1 MEKKNVWKW
10 LILVGLTAWSLAI
23 VYPLSEKVKLG
34 LDLQGGTRFVLQV
47 DTSELDADAA
57 RDAQSRALE
66 VIRNRVDAMGV
77 SEPVIYTEPGNRII
91 VEIPG
96 LKTEDRERAI
106 KNIQSAAFLEFRMV
120 HADNTRLTEE
130 FLNKGVAPDG
140 YRIVTVDEPRQG
152 GGSEPVKYLKRDKSK
167 DAPGT
172 EEADVRKRLA
182 AFKAPAGHELML
194 QRARNHEQDL
204 FLPNFVSKRREITG
218 ESIANAA
225 IDYDMVQ
232 RPVVSMR
239 FDSAGARRFGNLT
252 GDYAPGGAKNPG
264 NTRRQLAIILD
275 GTLYSAP
282 TIREAIYG
290 GQAQIEGSFSIKEA
304 QDLAL
309 VLRAGALP
317 APVKLLEERTVDP
330 TLGKDSIESGKRATL
345 LGGAAVMLFMLAYYM
360 LAGVVANVALLMNV
374 LLLPV
379 GLIVTGGFF
388 STLANSGMA
397 AGGVQLPT
405 LTLPGIAGIALTIG
419 MAVDANVLIYER
431 MREEQKAGKRFKA
444 VVDAGYLKAFS
455 AIFDSNLTTLISAV
469 ILFWV
474 GTGPVRGYAVTLS
487 AGVLVS
493 MYTALV
499 ITRMVFDLLTKT
511 NIQQLKMLEI
521 VRETKIDFLKISKF
535 FIALSVIVILVVSA
549 TFVKRGKANFGV
561 DFLGGASITLQ
572 FNERVSMDQ
581 VRATLDVAGVPNAA
595 IQYQKAAVVGTEGAV
610 AEYLEIKTE
619 FESGKKAADVLV
631 ATYADQGFRVLKE
644 DSVGPQIGKELQGKA
659 LKAVILAL
667 LAIIAYVSFRFEFPF
682 AAGAV
687 VALFHD
693 VIVAVGVFC
702 LLGGQLSVS
711 MLAAVLTIIGYSVN
725 DTIVIFDRVRENM
738 KLYPNKG
745 FAEVANLSL
754 NQTLGRTLLTSFA
767 TLLSVV
773 ALLVFGGGAIYDFAL
788 VLFIGMISGVYS
800 TIYVATPVVMFWHRS
815 KKTAA
820 A

>member
-23 VYPLSEKVKLG
+23 VYPLSDKVKLG

-47 DTSELDADAA
+47 DTSELDSDAS

-120 HADNTRLTEE
+120 HPDNDRLTDE
-130 FLNKGVAPDG
+130 FMAKGSAPEG
-140 YRIVTVDEPRQG
+140 FRIITVDEPRQG

-182 AFKAPAGHELML
+182 AFKAPAGYELML
-194 QRARNHEQDL
+194 QRARHHDQDL
-204 FLPNFVSKRREITG
+204 FLPNFVSKRRELTG

-239 FDSAGARRFGNLT
+239 FDSAGSRRFANLT
-252 GDYAPGGAKNPG
+252 SDYAPGGAKNPG
-264 NTRRQLAIILD
+264 NSRRQLAIILD

-282 TIREAIYG
+282 TIREAIFG
-290 GQAQIEGSFSIKEA
+290 GQAQIEGSFSVKEA
-304 QDLAL
+304 QDLSL

-345 LGGAAVMLFMLAYYM
+345 IGGAAVMLFMLAYYL
-360 LAGVVANVALLMNV
+360 LAGAVANVALIMNM

-388 STLANSGMA
+388 SMLANSGMA
-397 AGGVQLPT
+397 AGGIELPT

-431 MREEQKAGKRFKA
+431 MREEQRAGKRFKF
-444 VVDAGYLKAFS
+444 VIDAGYDKAFS
-455 AIFDSNLTTLISAV
+455 AIFDANVTTLITAV
-469 ILFWV
+469 ILFWI

-493 MYTALV
+493 VYTALV
-499 ITRMVFDLLTKT
+499 ITRMVFNLLAKT
-511 NIQQLKMLEI
+511 NIQQLKMMEV

-535 FIALSVIVILVVSA
+535 FIALSIIAIIGLSA
-549 TFVKRGKANFGV
+549 VFISKGKANFGV
-561 DFLGGASITLQ
+561 DFLGGASITMQ
-572 FNERVSMDQ
+572 FSERVPMEQ
-581 VRATLDVAGVPNAA
+581 VRDTLEAAGINAS
-595 IQYQKAAVVGTEGAV
+595 IQYQKAAVLGAEGTV
-610 AEYLEIKTE
+610 QEYLEIKTD
-619 FESGKKAADVLV
+619 FENGKSAADTLV
-631 ATYADQGFRVLKE
+631 AAYNAQEFRVLKE
-644 DSVGPQIGKELQGKA
+644 DSVGPQIGRELQGKA
-659 LKAVILAL
+659 LWATALAL
-667 LAIIAYVSFRFEFPF
+667 IAIIIYVSIRFEFPF

-693 VIVAVGVFC
+693 VIIAVGVFC

-725 DTIVIFDRVRENM
+725 DTIVIFDRVRENL
-738 KLYPNKG
+738 KLYPGKS

-773 ALLVFGGGAIYDFAL
+773 ALLVYGGGSIYDFAL

-800 TIYVATPVVMFWHRS
+800 TIYVATPVVMFWHKS

>member
-23 VYPLSEKVKLG
+23 VYPIGEKVKLG

-130 FLNKGVAPDG
+130 FMNKGVAPEG

-172 EEADVRKRLA
+172 EESDVRKRLA
-182 AFKAPAGHELML
+182 SFKAPAGHELML
-194 QRARNHEQDL
+194 QRARHHEQDL

-218 ESIANAA
+218 ESIANAS

-282 TIREAIYG
+282 TIREAIFG

-304 QDLAL
+304 QDLSL

-360 LAGVVANVALLMNV
+360 LAGAVANVALLMNV

-397 AGGVQLPT
+397 SGGVELPT

-444 VVDAGYLKAFS
+444 VVEAGYLKAFS

-535 FIALSVIVILVVSA
+535 FIALSVIVILIVSA
-549 TFVKRGKANFGV
+549 TFIGKGKANFGV

-572 FNERVSMDQ
+572 FNEKVEMDQ
-581 VRATLDVAGVPNAA
+581 VRATLDAAGVPNAA

-619 FESGKKAADVLV
+619 FENGKQAADVLV
-631 ATYADQGFRVLKE
+631 STYADQGFRVLKE
-644 DSVGPQIGKELQGKA
+644 DSVGPQIGRELQGKA
-659 LKAVILAL
+659 LWAVSLAL

-767 TLLSVV
+767 TMLSVV

-815 KKTAA
+815 KKTATA
-820 A
+820 

>member
-10 LILVGLTAWSLAI
+10 LILVGLTAWSMAI
-23 VYPLSEKVKLG
+23 IYPVSTKVKLG

-47 DTSELDADAA
+47 DTSELDSDAS

-120 HADNTRLTEE
+120 HPDNDRLTDE
-130 FLNKGVAPDG
+130 FMAKGSAPEG
-140 YRIVTVDEPRQG
+140 FRIITVDEPRQG

-182 AFKAPAGHELML
+182 SFKAPAGYELML
-194 QRARNHEQDL
+194 QRARNHQQDL
-204 FLPNFVSKRREITG
+204 FLPSFVSKRRELTG

-239 FDSAGARRFGNLT
+239 FDSAGSKRFANLT
-252 GDYAPGGAKNPG
+252 SDYAPGGAKNPG
-264 NTRRQLAIILD
+264 NNRRQLAIILD

-282 TIREAIYG
+282 TIREAIFG
-290 GQAQIEGSFSIKEA
+290 GQAQIEGSFSVKDA
-304 QDLAL
+304 QDLSL

-330 TLGKDSIESGKRATL
+330 TLGKDSIDSGKRATL
-345 LGGAAVMLFMLAYYM
+345 IGGAAVMLFMLAYYL
-360 LAGVVANVALLMNV
+360 LAGVVANVALIMNM

-388 STLANSGMA
+388 SMLANSGMA
-397 AGGVQLPT
+397 AGGIELPT

-431 MREEQKAGKRFKA
+431 MREEQRAGKRFKF
-444 VVDAGYLKAFS
+444 VIDAGYDKAFS
-455 AIFDSNLTTLISAV
+455 AIFDSNLTTLITAV

-493 MYTALV
+493 VYTALV
-499 ITRMVFDLLTKT
+499 ITRMVFNLLAKT
-511 NIQQLKMLEI
+511 NIQHLKMMEI

-535 FIALSVIVILVVSA
+535 FIALSIIAIIGLSA
-549 TFVKRGKANFGV
+549 VFISKGKANFGV
-561 DFLGGASITLQ
+561 DFLGGASITMQ
-572 FNERVSMDQ
+572 FSEKVPMEQ
-581 VRATLDVAGVPNAA
+581 VRDTLEASAINAS
-595 IQYQKAAVVGTEGAV
+595 IQYQKASVVGTEGAV
-610 AEYLEIKTE
+610 QEYLEIKTD
-619 FESGKKAADVLV
+619 FENGKKAADILV
-631 ATYADQGFRVLKE
+631 AAYEAQDFRVLKE
-644 DSVGPQIGKELQGKA
+644 DSVGPQIGRELQGKA
-659 LKAVILAL
+659 LWATALAL
-667 LAIIAYVSFRFEFPF
+667 IAIIIYVSIRFEFPF

-693 VIVAVGVFC
+693 VIIAVGVFC

-725 DTIVIFDRVRENM
+725 DTIVIFDRVRENL
-738 KLYPNKG
+738 KLYPGKS

-773 ALLVFGGGAIYDFAL
+773 ALLVYGGGSIYDFAL

-800 TIYVATPVVMFWHRS
+800 TIYVATPVVMFWHTS
-815 KKTAA
+815 KKTAKA
-820 A
+820 

>member
-23 VYPLSEKVKLG
+23 VYPISEKVKLG

-47 DTSELDADAA
+47 DTSELDSDAS

-106 KNIQSAAFLEFRMV
+106 KNLQSAAFLEFRMV
-120 HADNTRLTEE
+120 HPDNERLTDE
-130 FLNKGVAPDG
+130 FLAKGSAPEG
-140 YRIVTVDEPRQG
+140 FRIITVDEPRPN
-152 GGSEPVKYLKRDKSK
+152 GGSEAIKYLKRDKSK

-182 AFKAPAGHELML
+182 SYKAPAGFELML
-194 QRARNHEQDL
+194 QRARHHEQDL
-204 FLPNFVSKRREITG
+204 FLPNFVSKRRELTG

-239 FDSAGARRFGNLT
+239 FDSAGSRRFANLT
-252 GDYAPGGAKNPG
+252 ADYAPGGAKNPG
-264 NTRRQLAIILD
+264 NARRQLAIILD

-282 TIREAIYG
+282 SIREAIYG
-290 GQAQIEGSFSIKEA
+290 GQAQIEGSFSVKEA
-304 QDLAL
+304 QDLSL

-345 LGGAAVMLFMLAYYM
+345 IGGAAVMLFMLAYYL
-360 LAGVVANVALLMNV
+360 LAGVVANVALIMNMI
-374 LLLPV
+374 LLPV

-388 STLANSGMA
+388 SVLANSGMA
-397 AGGVQLPT
+397 AGGIELPT

-431 MREEQKAGKRFKA
+431 MREEQRAGKRFKF
-444 VVDAGYLKAFS
+444 VIDAGYDKAFS
-455 AIFDSNLTTLISAV
+455 AILDANVTTLITAV
-469 ILFWV
+469 ILFWI

-493 MYTALV
+493 VYTALV
-499 ITRMVFDLLTKT
+499 ITRMVFNLLAKT
-511 NIQQLKMLEI
+511 NIQHLKMMEV

-535 FIALSVIVILVVSA
+535 FIAASIAAIIGLSAVFIN
-549 TFVKRGKANFGV
+549 KGKENFGV
-561 DFLGGASITLQ
+561 DFLGGASITMQ
-572 FNERVSMDQ
+572 FNDKVPMEQ
-581 VRATLDVAGVPNAA
+581 VRDTLEAAGINAS

-610 AEYLEIKTE
+610 QEYLEIKTD
-619 FESGKKAADVLV
+619 FENGKAAADKLV
-631 ATYADQGFRVLKE
+631 ATYESQGFRVLKE

-659 LKAVILAL
+659 LWATALAL
-667 LAIIAYVSFRFEFPF
+667 IAIIIYVSIRFEFPF

-693 VIVAVGVFC
+693 VIIAVGVFC

-725 DTIVIFDRVRENM
+725 DTIVIFDRVRENL
-738 KLYPNKG
+738 KLYPSKS

-773 ALLVFGGGAIYDFAL
+773 ALLVYGGGSIYDFAL

-800 TIYVATPVVMFWHRS
+800 TIYVATPVVMFWHKS
-815 KKTAA
+815 KKPANA
-820 A
+820 

>member
-1 MEKKNVWKW
+1 
-10 LILVGLTAWSLAI
+10 
-23 VYPLSEKVKLG
+23 
-34 LDLQGGTRFVLQV
+34 
-47 DTSELDADAA
+47 
-57 RDAQSRALE
+57 
-66 VIRNRVDAMGV
+66 
-77 SEPVIYTEPGNRII
+77 
-91 VEIPG
+91 
-96 LKTEDRERAI
+96 
-106 KNIQSAAFLEFRMV
+106 
-120 HADNTRLTEE
+120 
-130 FLNKGVAPDG
+130 
-140 YRIVTVDEPRQG
+140 
-152 GGSEPVKYLKRDKSK
+152 
-167 DAPGT
+167 
-172 EEADVRKRLA
+172 
-182 AFKAPAGHELML
+182 ML

-204 FLPNFVSKRREITG
+204 YLPNFVSKRRELTG

-239 FDSAGARRFGNLT
+239 FDSAGSRRFATLT
-252 GDYAPGGAKNPG
+252 ADYAPGGAKNPG

-282 TIREAIYG
+282 NIREAIYG

-304 QDLAL
+304 QDLSL

-330 TLGKDSIESGKRATL
+330 TLGKDSIDSGKRATL
-345 LGGAAVMLFMLAYYM
+345 IGGAAVMLFMLGYYL

-379 GLIVTGGFF
+379 GLIITGGFF
-388 STLANSGMA
+388 SMIANSGMA
-397 AGGVQLPT
+397 AGGIALPT

-431 MREEQKAGKRFKA
+431 MREEQKAGKRFKF
-444 VVDAGYLKAFS
+444 VIDAGYDKAFS
-455 AIFDSNLTTLISAV
+455 AIFDSNVTTLITAI

-493 MYTALV
+493 VYTALV
-499 ITRMVFDLLTKT
+499 ITRMVFNLLAKT
-511 NIQQLKMLEI
+511 NIQQLKMVQV

-535 FIALSVIVILVVSA
+535 FIALSVVAILVVSGM
-549 TFVKRGKANFGV
+549 FLKKGKDNFGV
-561 DFLGGASITLQ
+561 DFLGGASITMQ
-572 FNERVSMDQ
+572 FTEKVPMEA
-581 VRATLDVAGVPNAA
+581 VRDTLEAAGVANAS
-595 IQYQKAAVVGTEGAV
+595 IQYQKAAIVDSEGAV
-610 AEYLEIKTE
+610 QEYLEIKTD
-619 FESGKKAADVLV
+619 FDAGKNAAATLV
-631 ATYADQGFRVLKE
+631 STYSNQNFRVLKE

-659 LKAVILAL
+659 LWATTLAL
-667 LAIIAYVSFRFEFPF
+667 LAIIIYVSIRFEFPF

-693 VIVAVGVFC
+693 VIIAVGVYC
-702 LLGGQLSVS
+702 MMGGQLSVS

-738 KLYPNKG
+738 KLYPGKP

-767 TLLSVV
+767 TMLSVA

-800 TIYVATPVVMFWHRS
+800 TIYVATPVVMFWHRP
-815 KKTAA
+815 KKSVAA
-820 A
+820 

>member
-1 MEKKNVWKW
+1 MDKKNIWKW
-10 LILVGLTAWSLAI
+10 LILIGLTAWSLAI

-47 DTSELDADAA
+47 DTSELDSDAS

-120 HADNTRLTEE
+120 HPDNDRLTDE
-130 FLNKGVAPDG
+130 LMSKGAAPEG
-140 YRIVTVDEPRQG
+140 YRIITVDEPRQG
-152 GGSEPVKYLKRDKSK
+152 GGAEAVKYLKRDKSK

-172 EEADVRKRLA
+172 TEADVRKRLA
-182 AFKAPAGHELML
+182 AFKAPAGYELML
-194 QRARNHEQDL
+194 QRARHHEQDL
-204 FLPNFVSKRREITG
+204 FLPNFVSKRRELTG

-239 FDSAGARRFGNLT
+239 FDSAGSRRFANLT
-252 GDYAPGGAKNPG
+252 ADYAPGGAKNPG

-282 TIREAIYG
+282 TIREAIHG

-304 QDLAL
+304 QDLSL

-330 TLGKDSIESGKRATL
+330 TLGKDSIDSGKRATL
-345 LGGAAVMLFMLAYYM
+345 IGGAAVMLFMLAYYL
-360 LAGVVANVALLMNV
+360 LAGAVANVALLMNV

-379 GLIVTGGFF
+379 GLIITGGFF
-388 STLANSGMA
+388 SMMANSGMS
-397 AGGVQLPT
+397 AGGVELPT

-431 MREEQKAGKRFKA
+431 MREEQRAGKRFKF
-444 VVDAGYLKAFS
+444 VIDAGYNKAFS
-455 AIFDSNLTTLISAV
+455 AIFDANLTTLISAI

-499 ITRMVFDLLTKT
+499 ITRMVFDLLAKT
-511 NIQQLKMLEI
+511 DIQHLKMLEV

-535 FIALSVIVILVVSA
+535 FASLSVLVILAVSVI
-549 TFVKRGKANFGV
+549 FVQKGKANFGV
-561 DFLGGASITLQ
+561 DFLGGTSITLQ
-572 FNERVSMDQ
+572 FAEKVPMEQ
-581 VRATLDVAGVPNAA
+581 VRNTLEAAGINAS
-595 IQYQKAAVVGTEGAV
+595 IQYQKASLVESEGAV
-610 AEYLEIKTE
+610 AEYLEIKTDYD
-619 FESGKKAADVLV
+619 SGKKAADTLL
-631 ATYADQGFRVLKE
+631 AAYANQGFRVLKE

-659 LKAVILAL
+659 LMATGLAL
-667 LAIIAYVSFRFEFPF
+667 LAIIIYVSFRFEFPF

-702 LLGGQLSVS
+702 LMGGQLSVS

-725 DTIVIFDRVRENM
+725 DTIVIFDRVRENL
-738 KLYPNKG
+738 KLYPGKP
-745 FAEVANLSL
+745 FAEMANLSL
-754 NQTLGRTLLTSFA
+754 NQCLGRTLLTSFA
-767 TLLSVV
+767 TMLSVV
-773 ALLVFGGGAIYDFAL
+773 ALLVFGGGSIYDFAL

-800 TIYVATPVVMFWHRS
+800 TIYVATPVVMFWHRT
-815 KKTAA
+815 KKAA
-820 A
+820 AT

>member
-23 VYPLSEKVKLG
+23 VYPLSDKVKLG

-47 DTSELDADAA
+47 DTSELDSDAS

-120 HADNTRLTEE
+120 HPDNDRLTDE
-130 FLNKGVAPDG
+130 FMAKGSAPEG
-140 YRIVTVDEPRQG
+140 FRIITVDETRQG

-182 AFKAPAGHELML
+182 SFKAPAGYELML
-194 QRARNHEQDL
+194 QRARHHEQDL
-204 FLPNFVSKRREITG
+204 FLPNFVSKRRELTG

-239 FDSAGARRFGNLT
+239 FDSAGSRRFANLT
-252 GDYAPGGAKNPG
+252 SDYAPGGAKNPG
-264 NTRRQLAIILD
+264 NSRRQLAIILD

-282 TIREAIYG
+282 TIREAIFG
-290 GQAQIEGSFSIKEA
+290 GQAQIEGSFSVKEA
-304 QDLAL
+304 QDLSL

-345 LGGAAVMLFMLAYYM
+345 IGGAAVMLFMLAYYL
-360 LAGVVANVALLMNV
+360 LAGAVANVALIMNM

-388 STLANSGMA
+388 SMLANSGMA
-397 AGGVQLPT
+397 AGGIELPT

-431 MREEQKAGKRFKA
+431 MREEQRAGKRFKF
-444 VVDAGYLKAFS
+444 VIDAGYDKAFS
-455 AIFDSNLTTLISAV
+455 AIFDANVTTLITAV
-469 ILFWV
+469 ILFWI

-493 MYTALV
+493 VYTALV
-499 ITRMVFDLLTKT
+499 ITRMVFNLLAKT
-511 NIQQLKMLEI
+511 NIQQLKMMEV

-535 FIALSVIVILVVSA
+535 FIALSIIAIIGLSA
-549 TFVKRGKANFGV
+549 VFISKGKANFGV
-561 DFLGGASITLQ
+561 DFLGGASITMQ
-572 FNERVSMDQ
+572 FSERVPMEQ
-581 VRATLDVAGVPNAA
+581 VRDTLEAAGINAS
-595 IQYQKAAVVGTEGAV
+595 IQYQKAAVLGAEGTV
-610 AEYLEIKTE
+610 QEYLEIKTD
-619 FESGKKAADVLV
+619 FENGKSAADTLV
-631 ATYADQGFRVLKE
+631 AAYKAQEFRVLKE
-644 DSVGPQIGKELQGKA
+644 DSVGPQIGRELQGKA
-659 LKAVILAL
+659 LWATALAL
-667 LAIIAYVSFRFEFPF
+667 IAIIIYVSIRFEFPF

-693 VIVAVGVFC
+693 VIIAVGVFC

-725 DTIVIFDRVRENM
+725 DTIVIFDRVRENL
-738 KLYPNKG
+738 KLYPGKS

-773 ALLVFGGGAIYDFAL
+773 ALLVYGGGSIYDFAL

-800 TIYVATPVVMFWHRS
+800 TIYVATPVVMFWHKS

>member
-1 MEKKNVWKW
+1 MDKTSIWKW
-10 LILVGLTAWSLAI
+10 LVLVGLTAWSLAI
-23 VYPLSEKVKLG
+23 VYPISEKVKLG

-47 DTSELDADAA
+47 DTSELDSDAS

-77 SEPVIYTEPGNRII
+77 SEPVIYTEPGNRIV

-120 HADNTRLTEE
+120 HADNMRLTDD
-130 FLNKGVAPDG
+130 LMNKGVAPEG
-140 YRIVTVDEPRQG
+140 FRIVTVDEPRQG
-152 GGSEPVKYLKRDKSK
+152 GGSEPIQYLKRDKSK
-167 DAPGT
+167 DTPGT
-172 EEADVRKRLA
+172 TEADVRKRLA
-182 AFKAPAGHELML
+182 AFRAPSGHELML

-204 FLPNFVSKRREITG
+204 FLPNFVSKRRELTG
-218 ESIANAA
+218 ESIANAS

-239 FDSAGARRFGNLT
+239 FDSAGSKRFANLT
-252 GDYAPGGAKNPG
+252 ADYAPGGAKNPG

-304 QDLAL
+304 QDLSL

-317 APVKLLEERTVDP
+317 APVKLLEERSVDP
-330 TLGKDSIESGKRATL
+330 TLGKDSIDSGKRATL
-345 LGGAAVMLFMLAYYM
+345 LGGAAVMVFMLGYYL

-388 STLANSGMA
+388 SMLANSGMA
-397 AGGVQLPT
+397 SGGIALPT

-431 MREEQKAGKRFKA
+431 MREEQKAGKRFKF
-444 VVDAGYLKAFS
+444 VIDAGYDKAFS
-455 AIFDSNLTTLISAV
+455 AIFDSNVTTLITAI

-493 MYTALV
+493 VYTALV
-499 ITRMVFDLLTKT
+499 ITRMVFNLLAKT
-511 NIQQLKMLEI
+511 NIQHLKMLQV

-535 FIALSVIVILVVSA
+535 FIALSVVAILFVSG
-549 TFVKRGKANFGV
+549 TFISKGKANFGV

-572 FNERVSMDQ
+572 FKDKVPMEQ
-581 VRATLDVAGVPNAA
+581 VRTTLEAAGVQNAS
-595 IQYQKAAVVGTEGAV
+595 IQYQKAAIVEAEGAV
-610 AEYLEIKTE
+610 QEYLEIKTD
-619 FESGKKAADVLV
+619 FDSGKKAADTLV
-631 ATYADQGFRVLKE
+631 SAYASEGFRVLKE

-659 LKAVILAL
+659 LWATTLAL
-667 LAIIAYVSFRFEFPF
+667 LAIIVYVSFRFEFPF

-693 VIVAVGVFC
+693 VIIAVGVYC

-738 KLYPNKG
+738 KLYPGKS
-745 FAEVANLSL
+745 FSDVANLSL

-788 VLFIGMISGVYS
+788 VLFIGMLSGVYS

-815 KKTAA
+815 KKPAA

>member
-10 LILVGLTAWSLAI
+10 LILVGLTAWSMAI
-23 VYPLSEKVKLG
+23 IYPIGDKVKLG

-47 DTSELDADAA
+47 DTSELDSDAS

-120 HADNTRLTEE
+120 HPDNDRLTDE
-130 FLNKGVAPDG
+130 FMAKGSAPEG
-140 YRIVTVDEPRQG
+140 FRIITVDEPRQG

-182 AFKAPAGHELML
+182 SFKAPAGYELML
-194 QRARNHEQDL
+194 QRARNHQQDL
-204 FLPNFVSKRREITG
+204 FLPSFVSKRRELTG

-239 FDSAGARRFGNLT
+239 FDSAGSKRFANLT
-252 GDYAPGGAKNPG
+252 SDYAPGGAKNPG
-264 NTRRQLAIILD
+264 NNRRQLAIILD

-282 TIREAIYG
+282 TIREAIFG
-290 GQAQIEGSFSIKEA
+290 GQAQIEGSFSVKDA
-304 QDLAL
+304 QDLSL

-330 TLGKDSIESGKRATL
+330 TLGKDSIDSGKRATL
-345 LGGAAVMLFMLAYYM
+345 IGGAAVMLFMLAYYL
-360 LAGVVANVALLMNV
+360 LAGVVANVALIMNM

-388 STLANSGMA
+388 SMLANSGMA
-397 AGGVQLPT
+397 AGGIELPT

-431 MREEQKAGKRFKA
+431 MREEQRAGKRFKF
-444 VVDAGYLKAFS
+444 VIDAGYDKAFS
-455 AIFDSNLTTLISAV
+455 AIFDSNLTTLITAV

-493 MYTALV
+493 VYTALV
-499 ITRMVFDLLTKT
+499 ITRMVFNLLAKT
-511 NIQQLKMLEI
+511 NIQHLKMMEI

-535 FIALSVIVILVVSA
+535 FIALSIIAIIGLSA
-549 TFVKRGKANFGV
+549 VFISKGKANFGV
-561 DFLGGASITLQ
+561 DFLGGASITMQ
-572 FNERVSMDQ
+572 FSEKVPMEQ
-581 VRATLDVAGVPNAA
+581 VRDTLEASAINAS
-595 IQYQKAAVVGTEGAV
+595 IQYQKASVVGTEGAV
-610 AEYLEIKTE
+610 QEYLEIKTD
-619 FESGKKAADVLV
+619 FENGKKAADILV
-631 ATYADQGFRVLKE
+631 AAYEAQDFRVLKE
-644 DSVGPQIGKELQGKA
+644 DSVGPQIGRELQGKA
-659 LKAVILAL
+659 LWATALAL
-667 LAIIAYVSFRFEFPF
+667 IAIIIYVSIRFEFPF

-693 VIVAVGVFC
+693 VIIAVGVFC

-725 DTIVIFDRVRENM
+725 DTIVIFDRVRENL
-738 KLYPNKG
+738 KLYPGKS

-773 ALLVFGGGAIYDFAL
+773 ALLVYGGGSIYDFAL

-800 TIYVATPVVMFWHRS
+800 TIYVATPVVMFWHTS
-815 KKTAA
+815 KKTAKA
-820 A
+820 

>member
-1 MEKKNVWKW
+1 MDKKNVWKW
-10 LILVGLTAWSLAI
+10 LVLVGLTAWSLAV
-23 VYPLSEKVKLG
+23 VYPISEKVKLG

-47 DTSELDADAA
+47 DTSELDSDAS

-120 HADNTRLTEE
+120 HPDNDRLTDD
-130 FLNKGVAPDG
+130 FMAKGTAPAG
-140 YRIVTVDEPRQG
+140 FRIVTVDEVRQG
-152 GGSEPVKYLKRDKSK
+152 GGSQAIKYLKRDKTK
-167 DAPGT
+167 DEPGT
-172 EEADVRKRLA
+172 TEADVRKRLA
-182 AFKAPAGHELML
+182 SFKAPAGYELML
-194 QRARNHEQDL
+194 QRARHQEQDL
-204 FLPNFVSKRREITG
+204 FLPNFVSKRRELTG

-239 FDSAGARRFGNLT
+239 FDSAGSRRFANLT
-252 GDYAPGGAKNPG
+252 ADYAPGGAKNPG
-264 NTRRQLAIILD
+264 NNRRQLAIILD

-282 TIREAIYG
+282 TIREAIFG
-290 GQAQIEGSFSIKEA
+290 GQAQIEGSFSMKEA
-304 QDLAL
+304 QDLSL

-317 APVKLLEERTVDP
+317 APVKLLEERSVDP
-330 TLGKDSIESGKRATL
+330 TLGKDSITSGKRATL
-345 LGGAAVMLFMLAYYM
+345 IGGAAVMLFMLAYYL
-360 LAGVVANVALLMNV
+360 LAGVVANVALIMNV

-379 GLIVTGGFF
+379 GLVITGGFF
-388 STLANSGMA
+388 SMLANSGMA

-431 MREEQKAGKRFKA
+431 MREEQKAGKRFKF
-444 VVDAGYLKAFS
+444 VIDAGYDKAFS
-455 AIFDSNLTTLISAV
+455 AIFDSNLTTLITAV
-469 ILFWV
+469 ILFWI

-487 AGVLVS
+487 AGILVS
-493 MYTALV
+493 VYTALI
-499 ITRMVFDLLTKT
+499 ITRMVFNLLAKT
-511 NIQQLKMLEI
+511 NIQNLKMMEI
-521 VRETKIDFLKISKF
+521 VRETKIDFLKISKIF
-535 FIALSVIVILVVSA
+535 VAISAVVILVVSA
-549 TFVKRGKANFGV
+549 NFIKKGKTNFGV

-572 FNERVSMDQ
+572 FAEKVPMEQ
-581 VRATLDVAGVPNAA
+581 VRSTLEAAGVANAS
-595 IQYQKAAVVGTEGAV
+595 IQYQRAAVVESEGAV
-610 AEYLEIKTE
+610 AEYLEIKTD
-619 FESGKKAADVLV
+619 FDSGKKAAETLV
-631 ATYADQGFRVLKE
+631 STYAAQQFRVLKE

-659 LKAVILAL
+659 LWATALSL
-667 LAIIAYVSFRFEFPF
+667 LAIIIYVSIRFEFPF

-693 VIVAVGVFC
+693 VIVAVGVFS

-725 DTIVIFDRVRENM
+725 DTIVIFDRVRENL
-738 KLYPNKG
+738 KLYPGKP

-767 TLLSVV
+767 TMLSVV

-800 TIYVATPVVMFWHRS
+800 TIYVATPVVMLWHRN
-815 KKTAA
+815 KKQAA
-820 A
+820 

>member
-23 VYPLSEKVKLG
+23 VYPIGEKVKLG

-130 FLNKGVAPDG
+130 FMNKGVAPEG

-172 EEADVRKRLA
+172 EESDVRKRLA
-182 AFKAPAGHELML
+182 SFKAPAGHELML
-194 QRARNHEQDL
+194 QRARHHEQDL

-218 ESIANAA
+218 ESIANAS

-282 TIREAIYG
+282 TIREAIFG

-304 QDLAL
+304 QDLSL

-360 LAGVVANVALLMNV
+360 LAGVVSNVALLMNV

-397 AGGVQLPT
+397 AGGVELPT

-444 VVDAGYLKAFS
+444 VVEAGYLKAFS

-535 FIALSVIVILVVSA
+535 FIALSVIVILIVSA
-549 TFVKRGKANFGV
+549 TFIGKGKANFGV

-572 FNERVSMDQ
+572 FNEKVEMDQ
-581 VRATLDVAGVPNAA
+581 VRATLDAAGVPNAA

-619 FESGKKAADVLV
+619 FENGKQAADVLV
-631 ATYADQGFRVLKE
+631 STYADQGFRVLKE
-644 DSVGPQIGKELQGKA
+644 DSVGPQIGRELQGKA
-659 LKAVILAL
+659 LWAVSLAL

-767 TLLSVV
+767 TMLSVV

-815 KKTAA
+815 KKTATA
-820 A
+820 

>member
-1 MEKKNVWKW
+1 MDKKHVWKW

-23 VYPLSEKVKLG
+23 VTPLRDKIKLG

-47 DTSELDADAA
+47 DTRELDSDAS

-120 HADNTRLTEE
+120 HPDNDRLTDEVMA
-130 FLNKGVAPDG
+130 KGLAPEG
-140 YRIVTVDEPRQG
+140 YRIVTVDETRPG
-152 GGSEPVKYLKRDKSK
+152 GGSEAVKYLKRDKAK

-172 EEADVRKRLA
+172 TEADVRKRLA
-182 AFKAPAGHELML
+182 AFKAPAGYELML
-194 QRARNHEQDL
+194 QRARHLEQDL
-204 FLPNFVSKRREITG
+204 FLPNFVSKRRELTG

-239 FDSAGARRFGNLT
+239 FDSAGARRFANLT
-252 GDYAPGGAKNPG
+252 ADYAPGGAKNPG

-304 QDLAL
+304 QDLSL

-317 APVKLLEERTVDP
+317 APVQLLEERTVDP

-345 LGGAAVMLFMLAYYM
+345 IGGAAVMLFMLGYYL
-360 LAGVVANVALLMNV
+360 LAGVVANVALLMNI

-388 STLANSGMA
+388 SMIANSGLS
-397 AGGVQLPT
+397 AGGVALPT

-431 MREEQKAGKRFKA
+431 MREEQRAGKRFKF
-444 VVDAGYLKAFS
+444 VIEAGYDKAFS
-455 AIFDSNLTTLISAV
+455 AIFDSNLTTLITAV

-493 MYTALV
+493 LYTALV
-499 ITRMVFDLLTKT
+499 ITRMAFDLLSRT
-511 NIQQLKMLEI
+511 NLQHLKMLEL
-521 VRETKIDFLKISKF
+521 VRETRIDFLKISKYF
-535 FIALSVIVILVVSA
+535 VAVSVVVILVVSA
-549 TFVKRGKANFGV
+549 MFINKGKANFGV
-561 DFLGGASITLQ
+561 DFLGGASLTLQ
-572 FNERVSMDQ
+572 FTEKVPMEQ
-581 VRATLDVAGVPNAA
+581 VRDTLVSAGVANAA
-595 IQYQKAAVVGTEGAV
+595 IQYQKAAVVEAEGAV
-610 AEYLEIKTE
+610 AEYLEVKTD
-619 FESGKKAADVLV
+619 FDSGKKAADALV
-631 ATYADQGFRVLKE
+631 TAYADQGFRVLKE
-644 DSVGPQIGKELQGKA
+644 DSVGPQIGKELQVKA
-659 LKAVILAL
+659 LWATALAL
-667 LAIIAYVSFRFEFPF
+667 LAIIIYVSVRFEFPF

-725 DTIVIFDRVRENM
+725 DTIVIFDRVRENL
-738 KLYPNKG
+738 KLYPGKP

-788 VLFIGMISGVYS
+788 VLFIGMVSGVYS

-815 KKTAA
+815 KKPAA